1 MATKMLYGDILMEHN
16 WLLQEGSYELRILTP
31 EQFTDA
37 MKAAEQSG
45 ELEQDVDIAERVM
58 AITGEHFDVQGFTP
72 LKLGDV
78 LLVACPQSPVQALQR
93 AQVNPLEWKRHE
105 GREGALAS
113 VGKDH
118 LFFSLTYHKDLAHA

>member
-1 MATKMLYGDILMEHN
+1 MATKMLYADILREHN

-45 ELEQDVDIAERVM
+45 ELEQEVDIAERVM
-58 AITGEHFDVQGFTP
+58 AITGEDFDVKGFTS

-78 LLVACPQSPVQALQR
+78 ILIACPQSPAQALQR
-93 AQVNPLEWKRHE
+93 AQGNPLEWQRQE
-105 GREGALAS
+105 AREGALAS
-113 VGKDH
+113 VGREH
-118 LFFSLTYHKDLAHA
+118 LFFSLTYHKPL

>member
-1 MATKMLYGDILMEHN
+1 MATKMLYADILRDHN

-58 AITGEHFDVQGFTP
+58 AITGEPFDVQGFTS
-72 LKLGDV
+72 LELGDV
-78 LLVACPQSPVQALQR
+78 ILIACPQSPAQALQKT
-93 AQVNPLEWKRHE
+93 QMNPLDWKPHE
-105 GREGALAS
+105 GRDGALAS

-118 LFFSLTYHKDLAHA
+118 LFFSLTYHKDASHA

>member
-1 MATKMLYGDILMEHN
+1 MATKMLYGDILMDHN

-31 EQFTDA
+31 QQFTDA

-58 AITGEHFDVQGFTP
+58 AITGEPFDVQGFTP

-78 LLVACPQSPVQALQR
+78 LLVACPQSPAQVLQR
-93 AQVNPLEWKRHE
+93 AQMNPLEWKRHE
-105 GREGALAS
+105 GRKGALAS
-113 VGKDH
+113 VGKNH
-118 LFFSLTYHKDLAHA
+118 LFFSLTYHKDPSHG

>member
-1 MATKMLYGDILMEHN
+1 MATKMLYADILRDHN
-16 WLLQEGSYELRILTP
+16 WLLQEGDYELRILTP

-45 ELEQDVDIAERVM
+45 ELEQDVDIAARVM
-58 AITGEHFDVQGFTP
+58 AITGEDFDVRGFTP

-93 AQVNPLEWKRHE
+93 AQMNPLEWKRHE
-105 GREGALAS
+105 GREGVLAS
-113 VGKDH
+113 VGKNH
-118 LFFSLTYHKDLAHA
+118 LFFSLTYHAATGH

>member
-1 MATKMLYGDILMEHN
+1 MATKMLYADILRDHN

-31 EQFTDA
+31 AQFTEA

-45 ELEQDVDIAERVM
+45 ELEQEVDIAERVM
-58 AITGEHFDVQGFTP
+58 AITGEHFDVKGFTS

-78 LLVACPQSPVQALQR
+78 ILIACPQSPVQALQR
-93 AQVNPLEWKRHE
+93 AQVNPLERKRQE

-113 VGKDH
+113 VGKDR
-118 LFFSLTYHKDLAHA
+118 LFFSLTYHAGIVH

>member
-1 MATKMLYGDILMEHN
+1 MATKMLYADILREHN

-45 ELEQDVDIAERVM
+45 ELEQEVDIAERVM
-58 AITGEHFDVQGFTP
+58 AITGEHFDVKGFTS

-78 LLVACPQSPVQALQR
+78 ILIACPQSPAQALQR
-93 AQVNPLEWKRHE
+93 AQGNPLEWKRQAE
-105 GREGALAS
+105 REGALAS
-113 VGKDH
+113 VGKEH
-118 LFFSLTYHKDLAHA
+118 LFFSLTYHKDASHG

>member
-1 MATKMLYGDILMEHN
+1 MATKMLYGDILMDHN

-37 MKAAEQSG
+37 MKAAEQLG

-58 AITGEHFDVQGFTP
+58 AITGEPFDVQGFTP

-78 LLVACPQSPVQALQR
+78 LLVACPQSPAQVLQR
-93 AQVNPLEWKRHE
+93 AQMNPLEWKPHE
-105 GREGALAS
+105 GREGVLAS
-113 VGKDH
+113 VGKNH
-118 LFFSLTYHKDLAHA
+118 LFFSLTYHAATGH

>member
-1 MATKMLYGDILMEHN
+1 MATKMLYADILQDHN

-31 EQFTDA
+31 AQFTEA

-45 ELEQDVDIAERVM
+45 ELEQEVDIAERVM
-58 AITGEHFDVQGFTP
+58 AITGEHFDVKGFTS

-78 LLVACPQSPVQALQR
+78 LLIACPQSPVQALQR
-93 AQVNPLEWKRHE
+93 AQVNPLEWQRQE
-105 GREGALAS
+105 EREGALAS

-118 LFFSLTYHKDLAHA
+118 LFFSLTYHKDSSHA

>member
-1 MATKMLYGDILMEHN
+1 MATKMLYADILQDHN

-31 EQFTDA
+31 AQFTEA

-45 ELEQDVDIAERVM
+45 ELEQEVDIAERVM
-58 AITGEHFDVQGFTP
+58 AITGEHFDVKGFTS

-78 LLVACPQSPVQALQR
+78 LLIACPQSPVQALQR
-93 AQVNPLEWKRHE
+93 AQGNPLEWQRQE

-118 LFFSLTYHKDLAHA
+118 IFFSLTYHAGIVH

>member
-1 MATKMLYGDILMEHN
+1 MATKMLYGDILMDHN
-16 WLLQEGSYELRILTP
+16 WLLQEGDYELRILTP

-45 ELEQDVDIAERVM
+45 ELEQDVDIAARVM
-58 AITGEHFDVQGFTP
+58 AITGEDFDVRGFTP

-93 AQVNPLEWKRHE
+93 AQMNPLEWKRHE
-105 GREGALAS
+105 GREGVLAS
-113 VGKDH
+113 VGKNH
-118 LFFSLTYHKDLAHA
+118 LFFSLTYHAATGH

>member
-1 MATKMLYGDILMEHN
+1 MATKMLYGDILRDHN

-31 EQFTDA
+31 AQFTDA

-58 AITGEHFDVQGFTP
+58 GITGEHFDVQGFTS

-78 LLVACPQSPVQALQR
+78 ILIACPQSPVQALQR
-93 AQVNPLEWKRHE
+93 AQVNPLEWQRQE

-118 LFFSLTYHKDLAHA
+118 LFFSLTYHKDSSHG